1 MVNKNGGEDKYAS
14 GLCLNCNKDI
24 CEDCEIRI
32 LHEGVLDVV
41 LTVIIHWVR
50 V

>member
-1 MVNKNGGEDKYAS
+1 MRENKYTS
-14 GLCLNCNKDI
+14 GLCPNCNKDI

-41 LTVIIHWVR
+41 LAVVIHWAR
-50 V
+50 L